1 MDLRSILIDQMRLSE
16 NAFRDKVI
24 VITGGGRGI
33 GRELVRSF
41 ALLGGKVAI
50 AELSESG
57 KEVEVEVKQTGG
69 EALFV
74 KTDVANADDVW
85 GLCEAVHTT
94 FGTVDILINNA
105 IRCPVVSVVEMEKAE
120 WDEVMSINLGGT
132 FLTCKAF
139 LPDMLERGQGI
150 IVNMV
155 STDAMPG
162 LSAYIASKQGITGFS
177 QSLAAEVGEAGVRVI
192 AFGPG
197 MVDTPGIRQ
206 AAEGLAPRLGMTR
219 EQFMSLSLHSAYE
232 GLMPAEHAA
241 AAAVYLVH
249 SLAEECHGEVV
260 NGYDVLER
268 AGLIQAVQAQIET
281 PTMIG
286 KDAESAV
293 DLNILA
299 AQAVDHARQLA
310 AMIVQTGEEFNK
322 LPVFVRPMARN
333 GFKSKAGQSLSDWQ
347 RNLAGLIELL
357 DALQRSEMKPVGD
370 ISAWPGRFEKLASY
384 FEGVPAETARFTRD
398 SEVLK
403 QVAQISA
410 ERVALIQALVDELK
424 LIVKTS

>member
-1 MDLRSILIDQMRLSE
+1 MALRSILLDQMKLSA

-33 GRELVRSF
+33 GRELARAF
-41 ALLGGKVAI
+41 ALLGGKVVI
-50 AELSESG
+50 AELYESG

-74 KTDVANADDVW
+74 KTDVANAADVR
-85 GLCEAVHTT
+85 GLYEAVHAVY
-94 FGTVDILINNA
+94 GPVDILINNA
-105 IRCPVVSVVEMEKAE
+105 IRCPVISVLKMEKAQ
-120 WDEVMSINLGGT
+120 WNEVMAVNLGGT

-139 LPDMLERGQGI
+139 LPDMLDRGQGI

-206 AAEGLAPRLGMTR
+206 AAEGLAPHLGMTFD
-219 EQFMSLSLHSAYE
+219 QFMNLSLHSAYE
-232 GLMPAEHAA
+232 GLMPVEHAA

-268 AGLIQAVQAQIET
+268 AGLIQTAKVQIEPPAEVEKVERPGLELKAFAVQA
-281 PTMIG
+281 
-286 KDAESAV
+286 AE
-293 DLNILA
+293 
-299 AQAVDHARQLA
+299 HARQLA
-310 AMIVQTGEEFNK
+310 EIIVQTGEEFNK

-347 RNLAGLIELL
+347 RNLAELVEML
-357 DALQRSEMKPVGD
+357 DAVQRSGVKPAGD
-370 ISAWPGRFEKLASY
+370 IREWLRRFEKLASY
-384 FEGVPAETARFTRD
+384 FEGAPAETARFTRD
-398 SEVLK
+398 PAVLK
-403 QVAQISA
+403 QVAQIA
-410 ERVALIQALVDELK
+410 ADRTALIHALADELK
-424 LIVKTS
+424 TIVKTN